1 VDGFFFYKRAK
12 PKDSALLHETKC
24 NNPQTRSEV
33 ILVAAKKKK
42 GKKKK

>member
-1 VDGFFFYKRAK
+1 VYGFFFYKRAK
-12 PKDSALLHETKC
+12 PKNLAPLHETKC
-24 NNPQTRSEV
+24 NNPQPGSEV